1 MKWSTFKAALKEC
14 RLNLLLLITQM
25 IVQMPHRRV
34 AKIFADLARFY
45 RLQGK
50 LGKSEQHWRWARL
63 MLDSL
68 NESDEATSLGMYQVL
83 EGVHKYQKR
92 VFKHE
97 RDLFER
103 LSQGQSPDVL
113 FITCS
118 DSRIVTSR
126 LTQTTAGDLFVL
138 RNAGNIVP
146 RFGTASGSEDST
158 IEFAVDVVKVKD
170 IVIAGHT
177 HCGAMKGLLDPQK
190 VETLP
195 ATHAWLAHA
204 AEAKEAVFSGVRAYG
219 EDPLSALVKANVE
232 LQLEH
237 LKSHPAV
244 SRALEE
250 GAIRLHGW
258 VYSIENAEVLTF
270 DDMRKSWHTV

>member
-1 MKWSTFKAALKEC
+1 MKWSTLKAALKEC
-14 RLNLLLLITQM
+14 RLNLLLLITQLFFDA
-25 IVQMPHRRV
+25 PHQRV
-34 AKIFADLARFY
+34 AKIFADLARLY
-45 RLQGK
+45 RLEGK
-50 LGKSEQHWRWARL
+50 LGKAEQHWRWARL

-68 NESDEATSLGMYQVL
+68 NQNDEAKSLGMYQVI

-126 LTQTTAGDLFVL
+126 VTQTKPGDLFVL

-158 IEFAVDVVKVKD
+158 IEFAVNVVKVKD
-170 IVIAGHT
+170 IVIVGHT
-177 HCGAMKGLLDPQK
+177 HCGAMKGLLNPEK
-190 VETLP
+190 LEALP

-204 AEAKEAVFSGVRAYG
+204 AEAKQSLLWDSQTH
-219 EDPLSALVKANVE
+219 EDQLLSLIKANVE
-232 LQLEH
+232 LQLDH

-244 SRALEE
+244 SKALDE

-258 VYSIENAEVLTF
+258 LYMLESAKILSFEAVS
-270 DDMRKSWHTV
+270 KSWHAV